1 MEEVMEEKEI
11 ARETSEVSGDRKLW
25 AGVALVGILCLYGLE
40 FRGYMQTGH
49 ISLVGTG
56 MDTVILGLWVWK
68 VLWKYELIL
77 YPSRLVVIGRGI
89 GFTTHCEVDLT
100 RAESYT
106 DKYVKSFFRKTKIRH
121 YFHKNSAIDPN
132 PQRLLC
138 FTEGKKNRLA
148 GIIFKCSDEFFKNF
162 KKVLPG
168 KFLQLTEG
176 VPK

>member
-1 MEEVMEEKEI
+1 MNNTGEEKVL
-11 ARETSEVSGDRKLW
+11 AREITVPAGDRKMW
-25 AGVALVGILCLYGLE
+25 AFGALLLIFGLYYLE
-40 FRGYMQTGH
+40 YNSYLQHGQ
-49 ISLVGTG
+49 ISLLGTG

-77 YPSRLVVIGRGI
+77 YPSRLVFIGRCI
-89 GFTTHCEVDLT
+89 GLITHCEIDLT
-100 RAESYT
+100 RAESFT

-121 YFHKNSAIDPN
+121 YLHKNSAVDPN

-138 FTEGKKNRLA
+138 FTEGKKNKLA
-148 GIIFKCSDEFFKNF
+148 GLIFKCSDEFLKELH
-162 KKVLPG
+162 KVLPG

>member
-1 MEEVMEEKEI
+1 MDGIAEEKEI
-11 ARETSEVSGDRKLW
+11 AREVTVPSGDRKMW
-25 AGVALVGILCLYGLE
+25 ALGALIIIFGLYYLEYRSYLQYGRVSILGA
-40 FRGYMQTGH
+40 
-49 ISLVGTG
+49 G

-89 GFTTHCEVDLT
+89 GFTTHYEVDLT

-121 YFHKNSAIDPN
+121 YIHKNSSVDPN

-138 FTEGKKNRLA
+138 FTEGKKNKLA
-148 GIIFKCSDEFFKNF
+148 GLIFKCSDEFLKEFR
-162 KKVLPG
+162 KVLPG

>member
-1 MEEVMEEKEI
+1 METHIDEQEI
-11 ARETSEVSGDRKLW
+11 AREVTVASGDRKLW
-25 AGVALVGILCLYGLE
+25 AAVALLAIFCLYGLE
-40 FRGYMQTGH
+40 VKAYLETGH
-49 ISLVGTG
+49 IGIVGFG

-68 VLWKYELIL
+68 VLWRYELIL

-89 GFTTHCEVDLT
+89 GFSTHCEVDLT

-121 YFHKNSAIDPN
+121 YLHKNSSIDPN

-138 FTEGKKNRLA
+138 FTEGKKNKLA

-162 KKVLPG
+162 RKVLPG

-176 VPK
+176 LPK

>member
-1 MEEVMEEKEI
+1 MEIVVEEKEI
-11 ARETSEVSGDRKLW
+11 AREVSGVSGDRKLW
-25 AGVALVGILCLYGLE
+25 AGVALAAIFCLYGLE
-40 FRGYMQTGH
+40 YKGFLETGH
-49 ISLVGTG
+49 ISLVGAG

-68 VLWKYELIL
+68 VLWKYEIIL
-77 YPSRLVVIGRGI
+77 YPTRMVVIGRGI

-121 YFHKNSAIDPN
+121 YRHKNSAIDPN

-138 FTEGKKNRLA
+138 FTEGKKNKLA

-176 VPK
+176 APK

>member
-1 MEEVMEEKEI
+1 MEEVLEEKEI
-11 ARETSEVSGDRKLW
+11 ARETSEVSGDRKLF
-25 AGVALVGILCLYGLE
+25 AGVALLAIFCLYGLE
-40 FRGYMQTGH
+40 YKGFVENGH
-49 ISLVGTG
+49 ISLMGTG

-77 YPSRLVVIGRGI
+77 YPTRLVVNGRGI

-121 YFHKNSAIDPN
+121 YLHKNSAIDPN

-138 FTEGKKNRLA
+138 FTEGKNNRLA

-176 VPK
+176 APK